1 MVSQSAGQP
10 GARDK
15 TADGQVKLYKP
26 VQHKPPSGRGY
37 EGADP
42 WSSTPLHAPYEPSF
56 ITIPGFPGRRFWTWG
71 IFALLEQVGKEVL
84 AELWADGW
92 EPWTDETREL
102 FLLLES
108 QFAQTLIVVEAQSGT
123 QRYWA
128 RTADIQHAQR
138 CPVLL
143 TYQSGEEEYPH
154 SVPPEMIIGACAL
167 IGDGSSFRLYTAE
180 ELGEEGRALC
190 VQIREGMLL
199 YPSEVDPSAEER
211 RTRVEQRLAAW
222 ERTHA
227 AAQRLSS
234 LYWQLHQDT
243 VGLDAS
249 SPPRRLPAVP
259 VVVDKGA
266 LIASAIPVQA
276 VIAAYSNAQSGAEQ
290 WSIKKHLPTYA
301 FSRADGTT
309 HIQMRPGDP
318 EAALDAVTIQSLWE
332 QVRNLTDNDGDVLLT
347 LIAQAIAAPHDEK
360 GGTWITSKAILDYR
374 GIKPIM
380 KKENGR
386 VRRAG
391 HRQENLADV
400 AACIS
405 RMNNTWI
412 TVEQWIEDDI
422 NQEQQK
428 KRSKKQ
434 KKYLYTRDSRLIV
447 VTDTIKQHELVR
459 ESESKTSR
467 EIESERPSL
476 SVAWRYQLGSWL
488 DPFLQGAN
496 RQVAWLLQQ
505 VLSYDPYHQMW
516 EKRLGRY
523 FTFHMRMDP
532 RGGTTITRE
541 IGMLIEELSL
551 PINHRDPEKTR
562 QRMEKAL
569 KYLVSDGIISAWNYH
584 AENPKLPSRKWLET
598 WLRCKI
604 QVSAQAVFPE
614 HHPSLLGWKEQEG
627 RE

>member
-1 MVSQSAGQP
+1 MVSAGSGQP
-10 GARDK
+10 GAHDK
-15 TADGQVKLYKP
+15 TGDGQVKLYIP
-26 VQHKPPSGRGY
+26 LHHKPPSGHGY
-37 EGADP
+37 EGADT
-42 WSSTPLHAPYEPSF
+42 WSMTPPHAPYEPSF
-56 ITIPGFPGRRFWTWG
+56 ITIPEFAGRRFWTWG
-71 IFALLEQVGKEVL
+71 IFALLEQVGEEVL
-84 AELWADGW
+84 AELRADGW
-92 EPWTDETREL
+92 EPWNDGTREL
-102 FLLLES
+102 FLLLEN
-108 QFAQTLIVVEAQSGT
+108 QFAQTLIVVEAQGAHH
-123 QRYWA
+123 YWA

-138 CPVLL
+138 YPVLL

-154 SVPPEMIIGACAL
+154 SVPPEMVIGACAL
-167 IGDGSSFRLYTAE
+167 VGDGSSFHLYTAE
-180 ELGEEGRALC
+180 QLGEEGHTLC
-190 VQIREGMLL
+190 EQIREGMLL
-199 YPSEVDPSAEER
+199 YPPEVDPSAEER
-211 RTRVEQRLAAW
+211 RMRVEQRLAAW

-234 LYWQLHQDT
+234 LYWMLHQHT
-243 VGLDAS
+243 IGLNAS
-249 SPPRRLPAVP
+249 SPPRTLPAVP
-259 VVVDKGA
+259 IVIDKGA
-266 LIASAIPVQA
+266 LIASALPVQA
-276 VIAAYSNAQSGAEQ
+276 VIAAYSNAHSGAEQ

-301 FSRADGTT
+301 YSREDGTT

-318 EAALDAVTIQSLWE
+318 EAALDAPTIQSLWE
-332 QVRNLTDNDGDVLLT
+332 QVRHLSDIDGDVLLT
-347 LIAQAIAAPHDEK
+347 MIAQAIAAPQDEK
-360 GGTWITSKAILDYR
+360 GGTWITGKSILDYR
-374 GIKPIM
+374 GIKPIT

-391 HRQENLADV
+391 HRQEDLAEV
-400 AACIS
+400 ASCIS
-405 RMNNTWI
+405 RMSNTWI
-412 TVEQWIEDDI
+412 TVEQWIEGDI
-422 NQEQQK
+422 NQEQHK

-434 KKYLYTRDSRLIV
+434 RRYLYTRDSRLIV
-447 VTDTIKQHELVR
+447 ITDTIQQQELLR
-459 ESESKTSR
+459 ESGSKTSR
-467 EIESERPSL
+467 QVESERPSL

-551 PINHRDPEKTR
+551 PINYRDPEKTR
-562 QRMEKAL
+562 QRLEKAL
-569 KYLVSDGIISAWNYH
+569 KYLISDGIISSWNYH

-604 QVSAQAVFPE
+604 QVWALAMFPE
-614 HHPSLLGWKEQEG
+614 HHPSLLAWKEQEG

>member
-1 MVSQSAGQP
+1 MISQSAGQP
-10 GARDK
+10 GTHDK
-15 TADGQVKLYKP
+15 TEDGQVKLYKP
-26 VQHKPPSGRGY
+26 VHHKPPSGRGY

-71 IFALLEQVGKEVL
+71 IFALLKQVGEEVL
-84 AELWADGW
+84 AELRADGW

-108 QFAQTLIVVEAQSGT
+108 QFAQTLIVVEAQGGA

-128 RTADIQHAQR
+128 RTADIEHAQR
-138 CPVLL
+138 YPVLL

-154 SVPPEMIIGACAL
+154 AAPPEMIIGACAL
-167 IGDGSSFRLYTAE
+167 VGDGSSFHLYTAE
-180 ELGEEGRALC
+180 QLGEEGRALC
-190 VQIREGMLL
+190 AHIREGMLL
-199 YPSEVDPSAEER
+199 YPPEVDPSAEER
-211 RTRVEQRLAAW
+211 RMRVEQRLAAW
-222 ERTHA
+222 ERTHT

-234 LYWQLHQDT
+234 LYWALHQHT
-243 VGLDAS
+243 IGLDAS
-249 SPPRRLPAVP
+249 SPPRTLPAVP
-259 VVVDKGA
+259 VVIDKGA
-266 LIASAIPVQA
+266 LIASALPVQA
-276 VIAAYSNAQSGAEQ
+276 VIAAYSNAHSGAEQ
-290 WSIKKHLPTYA
+290 WSTRKQLPTYVY
-301 FSRADGTT
+301 SREDGTT

-318 EAALDAVTIQSLWE
+318 ETALDTPTIQSLWE
-332 QVRNLTDNDGDVLLT
+332 QVRHLSDIDGDVLLT
-347 LIAQAIAAPHDEK
+347 MIAQAIAAPHDEK

-374 GIKPIM
+374 GIKPIT

-391 HRQENLADV
+391 HRQEDLAEV
-400 AACIS
+400 ASCIS
-405 RMNNTWI
+405 RMSNTWI
-412 TVEQWIEDDI
+412 TVEQWIEGDI

-447 VTDTIKQHELVR
+447 ITDTIQQQELQR
-459 ESESKTSR
+459 ESGSRTSR
-467 EIESERPSL
+467 QVESERPSL
-476 SVAWRYQLGSWL
+476 SVAWRYQPGSWL

-505 VLSYDPYHQMW
+505 VLGYDPYHQMW

-541 IGMLIEELSL
+541 IGTLIEELSL
-551 PINHRDPEKTR
+551 PVNSRDPEKTR
-562 QRMEKAL
+562 QRLEKAL
-569 KYLVSDGIISAWNYH
+569 KYLVSDGIISSWKYH

-604 QVSAQAVFPE
+604 QVSALTVFPE
-614 HHPSLLGWKEQEG
+614 HLPSLLACKEQEG
-627 RE
+627 SE